1 MYNMWQRIPKTKF
14 RKTQPWKQLF
24 FCFLFKNT
32 MRSLYVSILVRTIP
46 RCIQLLHDVSS
57 INIKLQ
63 MHVYMV
69 KHLPPYLHR
78 VWHYHTFSSEGPN
91 PCKVLFCKLKNAT
104 ADSLIHQRQ
113 PYFKKWWYF
122 STCMFYH
129 LDTDRQA
136 IIKFIYC
143 YKYNQYL

>member
-1 MYNMWQRIPKTKF
+1 
-14 RKTQPWKQLF
+14 
-24 FCFLFKNT
+24 

-78 VWHYHTFSSEGPN
+78 V
-91 PCKVLFCKLKNAT
+91 
-104 ADSLIHQRQ
+104 
-113 PYFKKWWYF
+113 
-122 STCMFYH
+122 
-129 LDTDRQA
+129 
-136 IIKFIYC
+136 
-143 YKYNQYL
+143 